1 MTEQPKRKPKK
12 TDEFHDTANLIA
24 DEVRFALNKVDPTSA
39 EELLE
44 AILAAD
50 QVFVIGVGRVFLALQ
65 GFAKRLAHLGVRVYL
80 VGQITEPA
88 IGPRDLLIIGSG
100 SGESLVP
107 VAIARKAKSLG
118 ARIAHI
124 GSNPASSLRPI
135 TDIFVRIPT
144 CTKLERPDEI
154 QSQQPMTTLFDQSLL
169 LFGDAL
175 CMMISRRRNLDTK
188 ALWKH
193 HANLE

>member
-1 MTEQPKRKPKK
+1 MAKK
-12 TDEFHDTANLIA
+12 TSLARKNADNFHDTANLIV
-24 DEVRFALNKVDPTSA
+24 DEVRFTLNKVDPASA

-50 QVFVIGVGRVFLALQ
+50 QVFFIGVGRVFTALQ
-65 GFAKRLAHLGVRVYL
+65 GFAKRLAHLGVHAYL

-88 IGPRDLLIIGSG
+88 IGPRDLLIVGSG
-100 SGESLVP
+100 SGESIVP
-107 VAIARKAKSLG
+107 VAIARKAKALG
-118 ARIAHI
+118 AKIAHI
-124 GSNPASSLRPI
+124 GSNPQSSLQPI

-144 CTKLERPDEI
+144 CTKVERPDEI

-175 CMMISRRRNLDTK
+175 CMMISRRRKLGTK

>member
-1 MTEQPKRKPKK
+1 MAKRPKCRPQSAD
-12 TDEFHDTANLIA
+12 TFHDAANLIV
-24 DEVRFALNKVDPTSA
+24 DEVRFALNKVDPASA
-39 EELLE
+39 EKLLK
-44 AILAAD
+44 AILEAD
-50 QVFVIGVGRVFLALQ
+50 QVFLIGVGRVFLALQ
-65 GFAKRLAHLGVRVYL
+65 GFAKRLAQLGVRTYL

-88 IGPRDLLIIGSG
+88 IGPGDLLIVGSG
-100 SGESLVP
+100 SGESLLP

-124 GSNPASSLRPI
+124 GSNPQSSLQPI
-135 TDIFVRIPT
+135 TDIFVRIPA

-175 CMMISRRRNLDTK
+175 CMMISRRRKLDTK